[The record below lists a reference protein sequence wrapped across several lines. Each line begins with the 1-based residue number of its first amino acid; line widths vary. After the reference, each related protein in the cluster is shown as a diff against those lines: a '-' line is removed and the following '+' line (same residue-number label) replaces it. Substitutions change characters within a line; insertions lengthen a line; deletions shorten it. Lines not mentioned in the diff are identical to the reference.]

1 METRASYALIGASVL
16 IGLFAIGAFVL
27 WLGQLQFNRSFAE
40 YNVVFDGAVNGLSE
54 GGQVRYLGI
63 NVGEVADLSISDE
76 DSQQVVARIRI
87 EADTP
92 VRTDSTAILDFAG
105 LTGVTFIQIRPGT
118 PQAARLPVR
127 MGGDNLPE
135 IATERTPLEE
145 IFQGGQDVMANAQIT
160 LSRLNAILDTE
171 NTEAFKQTLG
181 NLQTITGALAGDEQI
196 LMNASKALESLARA
210 GDAVGNAAD
219 SFKEVGDNVKSDLA
233 GITESAKGLIDD
245 ARQAVGMAEKAV
257 TETQASFDATRKA
270 LEEPTEQTVEEVRRL
285 ASEMR
290 VLVRRLDSLARE
302 VERNPQ
308 AFIQGQAMP
317 YRESD

>member
-1 METRASYALIGASVL
+1 M
-16 IGLFAIGAFVL
+16 
-27 WLGQLQFNRSFAE
+27 
-40 YNVVFDGAVNGLSE
+40 
-54 GGQVRYLGI
+54 
-63 NVGEVADLSISDE
+63 
-76 DSQQVVARIRI
+76 
-87 EADTP
+87 
-92 VRTDSTAILDFAG
+92 
-105 LTGVTFIQIRPGT
+105 TFIQIRPGT